1 MESLNL
7 EIAESRMLVLTGEK
21 SFEEMKELAWNKKTA
36 AFGGIKNLFSRPKPE
51 DISITHSE
59 KQYKPFW
66 HAICS
71 TRFEYKRNN
80 EFTIKIRDPAVQKV
94 IICDEEREIDTERNV
109 KLSGIEHCLESNTKE
124 VFMDAYTEKEVDFSR
139 YLSIATREMA
149 QTEELNVDDN
159 IVVPVKVKAA
169 YLVRKLLTDMMKP
182 MDADEVLDETVKIE
196 TLDLYFRPIYA
207 FEYTWL
213 PKNKQNVLEFDG
225 ITGEFHSGKVLRE
238 KMSEIFNEETLFEI
252 GTEVAGV
259 IVPGG
264 NIPVKILQASRK
276 KKSNTNS

>member
-80 EFTIKIRDPAVQKV
+80 EFTIKIHDPAVQKV
-94 IICDEEREIDTERNV
+94 TICNEDREIDTERNV
-109 KLSGIEHCLESNTKE
+109 KLSGMEHCLESNTKE
-124 VFMDAYTEKEVDFSR
+124 VFMDAHTEKEVNFSR

-149 QTEELNVDDN
+149 QTEELNDGDN

-196 TLDLYFRPIYA
+196 KLDLYFRPIYA
-207 FEYTWL
+207 FEYTWF

-264 NIPVKILQASRK
+264 NIPVKILQASRRK
-276 KKSNTNS
+276 KE